1 MPATD
6 AAHSDQASRAAV
18 RAVTRPLGGRGQLPD
33 TPGFLVAQ
41 AGSSDGT
48 FTYSEAA
55 VRWGLLDAILPGDRP
70 GIVTDFVRAQILPGF
85 ATRPSK
91 RHSSATDPRGR
102 GPRGAQ

>member
-48 FTYSEAA
+48 FIYSEAA

-70 GIVTDFVRAQILPGF
+70 GIVTDFVSTGPGRVG
-85 ATRPSK
+85 TQ
-91 RHSSATDPRGR
+91 PRKCFDTWAAGL
-102 GPRGAQ
+102 AAA